1 MSLGELIVVRHG
13 QSTWNDERRWAGQAD
28 PPLTALGRRQAV
40 ELAGRCRGAGI
51 DAVATSDLSRAR
63 ETGLVIAQALGLD
76 PPAEFPDL
84 RERWS
89 STISGLKG
97 EEIEALYPGALAAWR
112 DGASTDLPGDSE
124 SFGDFAARVLR
135 GLQAAAGLAGL
146 VLVVAHAGLFR
157 VLGDAARTGTNA
169 RTANTAGRRIRITDG
184 RVRDDG
190 PAFEPMPAA

>member
-1 MSLGELIVVRHG
+1 MARVDLIVVRHG

-28 PPLTALGRRQAV
+28 PPLTDLGRRQAV
-40 ELAGRCRGAGI
+40 DLAVRCRGAGI

-63 ETGLVIAQALGLD
+63 ETGLIVAQALGLA

-89 STISGLKG
+89 RTISGLKG
-97 EEIEALYPGALAAWR
+97 EEIEARYPGALTAWR

-124 SFGDFAARVLR
+124 PFDDFAARVLR
-135 GLQAAAGLAGL
+135 GLQAAAGLADL

-157 VLGDAARTGTNA
+157 ALGNAARTGTSA
-169 RTANTAGRRIRITDG
+169 RLANTDGRRIRIADG
-184 RVRDDG
+184 RVSDDG
-190 PAFEPMPAA
+190 PAFEPMPPA